1 MPSQQVTEFYD
12 SAVAFCEKVVMLEYA
27 LLKNASRFV
36 NFKSRESATF
46 LQRYNCDPKLIVSL
60 LFEI

>member
-46 LQRYNCDPKLIVSL
+46 LRYNCDPKLIVSL